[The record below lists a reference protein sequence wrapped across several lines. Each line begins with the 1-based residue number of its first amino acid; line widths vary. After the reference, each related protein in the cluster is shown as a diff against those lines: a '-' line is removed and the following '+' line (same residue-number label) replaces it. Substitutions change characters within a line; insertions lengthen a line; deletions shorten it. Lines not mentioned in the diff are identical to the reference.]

1 MANEFI
7 IRNGFI
13 SKSGSTVQNF
23 LNVSGNT
30 TSAAFVTIGGTELQ
44 FVKGDGTL
52 DSNTYLT
59 GVTDANISFSG
70 TPNYVPVF
78 DASSNLTDSPIYIS
92 GGSSNVGIGTTGPTE
107 KLHVSGNT
115 LMTGKVAASGATL
128 TGLSNQGS
136 EATALVIDSSGI
148 VGTRELGS
156 GAFVSSGSY
165 LLDTTDTFTGVL
177 TINGEIISTG
187 NIYSQTNLL
196 LDSNKRIVFDTDFDG
211 FSFIENDFT
220 NTYSHGINA
229 MIHGGYPTG
238 HHFIDGED
246 STYTPVYASNFTATG
261 TLQGT
266 RLISTQ
272 TTGTAPFTVAST
284 TVVPNLNA
292 DLLDGVQGSSF
303 LRSDVADTKTSGN
316 LIFNNDIR
324 LQFGNTPNV
333 DLRSFSGGDFGI
345 TTYISTG
352 DPNIVFKRD
361 ASIQFTFNMPS
372 GNFIAT
378 GEIRNL
384 ANKFY
389 IGNSDTRTI
398 IRDNNSGATIIS
410 QNQVGGG
417 TLFFRPNNDVS
428 PVGQATLEPSGNFIA
443 TGAIFSKNSMTI
455 DNGLADGG
463 SLSLRS
469 LGYNSWEFDNFSGAL
484 RMFQGGTVKQTIL
497 ENGNV
502 GIGTSTPDYLF
513 EVENPSGPGAF
524 TTIANFKSGTDADNT
539 GAQINVG
546 MNSRGWFVRAGRNVG
561 NVAISTM
568 GQRESYGSFDYMTF
582 KGGNIGIGTASP
594 NELLE
599 VAGSTGA
606 TIRITSTKNGT
617 WTVGEE
623 LGALEF
629 YGSDTSGAG
638 ANVKASIRVSDFN
651 TFGAAHNMTFYTNGG
666 TTEAERMRI
675 TATGNVS
682 IGNTNDTYK
691 LDVSG
696 TCRFTGALR
705 AEGNIQLASDAST
718 IVNGNNASILRNNG
732 SSTIISSQ
740 NNIMYFRPVGDAST
754 TGQATLDTAGNFIT
768 TGAITSKNSMT
779 IDNGLADGGSLS
791 LFSLGHNSW
800 QFDNFSGALRM
811 FQGGTVKQTILEN
824 GNVGIGTTT
833 PQSRIH
839 VQNNSDNANIAM
851 FKGFSTNINDVTT
864 ISVNNG
870 FSTEYGKQVKIGAV
884 AESASSNATGMAL
897 FTSPNSSTALER
909 VRISSDGNVGIG
921 TTSPAYKLD
930 VTGTGRFTGDV
941 TANSF
946 IGIDGTRK
954 IITDDATTT
963 HTVVSSDSS
972 VVRRFTSSSPITVTV
987 NTDSLA
993 NIGESA
999 EIDQYGTGLV
1009 TIAAGTATLRI
1020 NALATL
1026 VSSGQYSRIS
1036 IQKMTSTEYRVFG
1049 ELALA

>member
-1 MANEFI
+1 
-7 IRNGFI
+7 
-13 SKSGSTVQNF
+13 
-23 LNVSGNT
+23 
-30 TSAAFVTIGGTELQ
+30 
-44 FVKGDGTL
+44 
-52 DSNTYLT
+52 
-59 GVTDANISFSG
+59 
-70 TPNYVPVF
+70 
-78 DASSNLTDSPIYIS
+78 
-92 GGSSNVGIGTTGPTE
+92 
-107 KLHVSGNT
+107 
-115 LMTGKVAASGATL
+115 
-128 TGLSNQGS
+128 
-136 EATALVIDSSGI
+136 
-148 VGTRELGS
+148 
-156 GAFVSSGSY
+156 
-165 LLDTTDTFTGVL
+165 
-177 TINGEIISTG
+177 
-187 NIYSQTNLL
+187 
-196 LDSNKRIVFDTDFDG
+196 
-211 FSFIENDFT
+211 
-220 NTYSHGINA
+220 
-229 MIHGGYPTG
+229 
-238 HHFIDGED
+238 
-246 STYTPVYASNFTATG
+246 
-261 TLQGT
+261 
-266 RLISTQ
+266 
-272 TTGTAPFTVAST
+272 
-284 TVVPNLNA
+284 
-292 DLLDGVQGSSF
+292 
-303 LRSDVADTKTSGN
+303 
-316 LIFNNDIR
+316 
-324 LQFGNTPNV
+324 
-333 DLRSFSGGDFGI
+333 
-345 TTYISTG
+345 
-352 DPNIVFKRD
+352 
-361 ASIQFTFNMPS
+361 
-372 GNFIAT
+372 
-378 GEIRNL
+378 
-384 ANKFY
+384 
-389 IGNSDTRTI
+389 
-398 IRDNNSGATIIS
+398 
-410 QNQVGGG
+410 
-417 TLFFRPNNDVS
+417 
-428 PVGQATLEPSGNFIA
+428 
-443 TGAIFSKNSMTI
+443 
-455 DNGLADGG
+455 
-463 SLSLRS
+463 
-469 LGYNSWEFDNFSGAL
+469 
-484 RMFQGGTVKQTIL
+484 
-497 ENGNV
+497 
-502 GIGTSTPDYLF
+502 
-513 EVENPSGPGAF
+513 
-524 TTIANFKSGTDADNT
+524 
-539 GAQINVG
+539 
-546 MNSRGWFVRAGRNVG
+546 VRAGRNVG

-941 TANSF
+941 TATNFVLSSDKRLKTKIKDLEIEPININWKQFELKSEAGQKRYGVIAQELEKDHPSF
-946 IGIDGTRK
+946 IRTNAEGMKSVAYIDLLIAK
-954 IITDDATTT
+954 
-963 HTVVSSDSS
+963 V
-972 VVRRFTSSSPITVTV
+972 
-987 NTDSLA
+987 
-993 NIGESA
+993 A
-999 EIDQYGTGLV
+999 ELE
-1009 TIAAGTATLRI
+1009 ARI
-1020 NALATL
+1020 NKLE
-1026 VSSGQYSRIS
+1026 
-1036 IQKMTSTEYRVFG
+1036 K
-1049 ELALA
+1049 

>member
-463 SLSLRS
+463 SLSL
-469 LGYNSWEFDNFSGAL
+469 
-484 RMFQGGTVKQTIL
+484 
-497 ENGNV
+497 
-502 GIGTSTPDYLF
+502 
-513 EVENPSGPGAF
+513 
-524 TTIANFKSGTDADNT
+524 
-539 GAQINVG
+539 
-546 MNSRGWFVRAGRNVG
+546 
-561 NVAISTM
+561 
-568 GQRESYGSFDYMTF
+568 
-582 KGGNIGIGTASP
+582 
-594 NELLE
+594 
-599 VAGSTGA
+599 
-606 TIRITSTKNGT
+606 
-617 WTVGEE
+617 
-623 LGALEF
+623 
-629 YGSDTSGAG
+629 
-638 ANVKASIRVSDFN
+638 
-651 TFGAAHNMTFYTNGG
+651 
-666 TTEAERMRI
+666 
-675 TATGNVS
+675 
-682 IGNTNDTYK
+682 
-691 LDVSG
+691 
-696 TCRFTGALR
+696 
-705 AEGNIQLASDAST
+705 
-718 IVNGNNASILRNNG
+718 
-732 SSTIISSQ
+732 
-740 NNIMYFRPVGDAST
+740 
-754 TGQATLDTAGNFIT
+754 
-768 TGAITSKNSMT
+768 
-779 IDNGLADGGSLS
+779 
-791 LFSLGHNSW
+791 FSLGHNSW

-941 TANSF
+941 TATNFVLSSDKRLKTKIKDLEIEPININWKQFELKSEAGQKRYGVIAQELEKDHPSF
-946 IGIDGTRK
+946 IRTNAEGMKSVAYIDLLIAK
-954 IITDDATTT
+954 
-963 HTVVSSDSS
+963 V
-972 VVRRFTSSSPITVTV
+972 
-987 NTDSLA
+987 
-993 NIGESA
+993 A
-999 EIDQYGTGLV
+999 ELE
-1009 TIAAGTATLRI
+1009 ARI
-1020 NALATL
+1020 NKLE
-1026 VSSGQYSRIS
+1026 
-1036 IQKMTSTEYRVFG
+1036 K
-1049 ELALA
+1049 